1 LAKTAKGAPPVGVAD
16 LATDIERRLTRNGVL
31 TVVPGALAVSV
42 FVVFLLQ
49 VIVAPGDRLDLV
61 LRGAIGGLFY
71 VPLSLWIGTWWS
83 KRLTAPIFAWVREG
97 RTPDAA
103 EREAALRLPL
113 RCAGIDA
120 TFWLIGALLSS
131 LLVLDYSFTL
141 ASVIFDSIVLGGVTT
156 CALGYLLTERIW
168 RPVVALALAAGP
180 PARPV
185 TPGVGARLM
194 MAWALATGVPLIGIF
209 AVASAGVLGADGWSQ
224 ALPGA
229 VAFLSITAIGSGLLA
244 TFLVARSV
252 TEPVA
257 AVGQA
262 LAKVE
267 GGELDVEVPVD
278 DGSEIGVLQSGFNR
292 MAGVLR
298 EQRRI
303 REVFGRHVGRDVAHA
318 ALDGQVEL
326 GGEMRDV
333 AVLFIDLVG
342 STAMAT
348 DRDPMAVVELLNAF
362 FAIVVAEVEAEG
374 GWVNKFE
381 GDAALSVFGAP
392 SAHRDPAGAALRAAR
407 RLQQRLDRELPEV
420 EAGIGI
426 SAGPAVAGNIGTEER
441 SEYTVIGDPVNE
453 AARLCDLA
461 KHRPERVLASEAAL
475 RQVTGSE
482 AARWSLGED
491 VTLRGRSAATTLAT
505 HSVSLPS

>member
-1 LAKTAKGAPPVGVAD
+1 MAENAKGETPDGAAVAAD
-16 LATDIERRLTRNGVL
+16 LERRLTRCGVV
-31 TVVPGALAVSV
+31 TVVPGALLVGA
-42 FVVFLLQ
+42 FVAFLLP
-49 VIVAPGDRLDLV
+49 VIVDPADRFDLI
-61 LRGAIGGLFY
+61 LRGVVAGLIY
-71 VPLSLWIGTWWS
+71 VPLSLWIGTFWS
-83 KRLTAPIFAWVREG
+83 KRLTAPTFAWIREQ
-97 RTPDAA
+97 RDPDAA
-103 EREAALRLPL
+103 EREVALRLPL
-113 RCAGIDA
+113 RITVIDA
-120 TFWLIGALLSS
+120 AFWLIGALLIS

-141 ASVIFDSIVLGGVTT
+141 ASVVFDSIVLGGVTT
-156 CALGYLLTERIW
+156 CALSYLLTERIW
-168 RPVVALALAAGP
+168 RPVVALALAAGK

-185 TPGVGARLM
+185 TPGVGARLT

-209 AVASAGVLGADGWSQ
+209 AVASAGVLGADGLSE

-229 VAFLSITAIGSGLLA
+229 VAFLSITALGSGLLA
-244 TFLVARSV
+244 TVLVARSV

-257 AVGQA
+257 AVGAA
-262 LAKVE
+262 LARVE

-278 DGSEIGVLQSGFNR
+278 DGSEIGVLQAGFNR
-292 MAGVLR
+292 MASVLR

-318 ALDGQVEL
+318 ALEGQVEL
-326 GGEMRDV
+326 GGEVRDV

-342 STAMAT
+342 STAMAS

-392 SAHRDPAGAALRAAR
+392 SAHPDPAGAALRTSR
-407 RLQQRLDRELPEV
+407 RLQQRIARDLPEV

-461 KHRPERVLASEAAL
+461 KRRPERVLASKAAL
-475 RQVTGSE
+475 RRVNGSE

-505 HSVSLPS
+505 HSASLPS